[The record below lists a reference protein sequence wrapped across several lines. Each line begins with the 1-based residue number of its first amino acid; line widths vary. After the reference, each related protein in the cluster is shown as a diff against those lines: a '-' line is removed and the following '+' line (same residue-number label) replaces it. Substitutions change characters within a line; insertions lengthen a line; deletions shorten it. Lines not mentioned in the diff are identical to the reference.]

1 MNVKDLLLWERVSSS
16 GSRQIAKEKHKHIGE
31 WFSEVFLVSG
41 SLEPG
46 STQSPNNAFMPRGTQ
61 QSLIILFSCVLE
73 PSELLAPTAPC
84 RREFP
89 GRGDDLCLAGSLVV
103 SLLCLLV
110 LVLKQ
115 LLVLLVLVQEEA
127 VNTHSLTSTYPSCFG
142 FFFYVPQTVSTADIK
157 PCSGF
162 LFFVPCSRMSLI
174 LLVTF
179 VFLYCFHFSY
189 ATLSY

>member
-1 MNVKDLLLWERVSSS
+1 MNVKDLLLWEGVSSS

-46 STQSPNNAFMPRGTQ
+46 STQAPNNAFMPRGTQ

-142 FFFYVPQTVSTADIK
+142 FFFLCPPNCFYCRHKT
-157 PCSGF
+157 
-162 LFFVPCSRMSLI
+162 LFWFSFFCT
-174 LLVTF
+174 LL
-179 VFLYCFHFSY
+179 
-189 ATLSY
+189 

>member
-1 MNVKDLLLWERVSSS
+1 MNVKDLLLWEGVSSS
-16 GSRQIAKEKHKHIGE
+16 GSRQIAKEKHKHIGA

-46 STQSPNNAFMPRGTQ
+46 STQAPNNAFMPRGTQ

-103 SLLCLLV
+103 SLLCLLA

-127 VNTHSLTSTYPSCFG
+127 VNTHSLTSTYPSWFWLFFLCPPNCFYCRHKTL
-142 FFFYVPQTVSTADIK
+142 F
-157 PCSGF
+157 C
-162 LFFVPCSRMSLI
+162 FFVPCSRMSLI